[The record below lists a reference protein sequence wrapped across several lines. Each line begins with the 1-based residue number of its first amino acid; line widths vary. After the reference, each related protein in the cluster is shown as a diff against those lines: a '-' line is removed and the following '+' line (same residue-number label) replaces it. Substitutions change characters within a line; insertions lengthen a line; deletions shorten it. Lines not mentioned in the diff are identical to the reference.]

1 MYSVRKVASTV
12 YRELLFQGYTA
23 SRLSGMKPSNARS
36 AVRASKWN
44 KIILSMVYGAILAA
58 MSVISYIMGRP
69 YSSSLEA
76 FVWSY
81 FMVTVSSLNISF
93 ATQQSGYIKDLL
105 LTLSV
110 NENDF
115 SKIATLSFFMTMD
128 FPIYSAVA
136 ITAIISI
143 VFGGFPYAFMGAV
156 QGIAL
161 GIATSSGF
169 VLLSSRG
176 ASKPRMRS
184 VFRIFSIVPLLI
196 VVMFSGYIMEV
207 NPASMNHALSLF
219 PITSTFF
226 GGSGVIYALLTVIY
240 TTAFIVLAV
249 LLFLMASGLI
259 ISSQEVY
266 SSYHGRAARS
276 FKIRGSISALLRVDM
291 VQSFR
296 SRVVGIWALPFG
308 YLIAAVASA
317 FSNSSYISR
326 NTFMFIVSYPLVLGI
341 MLSFLPYALYLSE
354 IRGAIA
360 FRILPISPIR
370 NLLSKEVIAI
380 IAYYVAEVPMMLLL
394 LIYHASIMALIPLFL
409 GFGPLFASTAF
420 MAVFFEKIVKEGGAL
435 STLYTIIYGTVT
447 LVIDAIPLGSFVVA
461 YLLMQSY
468 ISSSIIMLAV
478 SIAEAAV
485 LMMRLSRK

>member
-44 KIILSMVYGAILAA
+44 KIILSAVYGAILAA
-58 MSVISYIMGRP
+58 MSVMSYIVGRP

-93 ATQQSGYIKDLL
+93 ATQQSGYINDLL

-136 ITAIISI
+136 ITAAISL

-176 ASKPRMRS
+176 ASRPRMRS

-196 VVMFSGYIMEV
+196 VVMFSGYIMEI

-226 GGSGVIYALLTVIY
+226 GGSGVIYALVTVIY
-240 TTAFIVLAV
+240 TTAFIALAA
-249 LLFLMASGLI
+249 LLFFMASGLI

-266 SSYHGRAARS
+266 SSYRGRARS

-296 SRVVGIWALPFG
+296 SRIAGIWALPFG
-308 YLIAAVASA
+308 YLVAAIASA
-317 FSNSSYISR
+317 FSNGSYISR
-326 NTFMFIVSYPLVLGI
+326 NTFMFIVSYPLVLGV

-370 NLLSKEVIAI
+370 NLLSKEVIAL
-380 IAYYVAEVPMMLLL
+380 IAYYVAEVPMMALL
-394 LIYHASIMALIPLFL
+394 LIYHAPMMALIPLFL

-420 MAVFFEKIVKEGGAL
+420 MAVFFEKTVKEGGAL
-435 STLYTIIYGTVT
+435 STLYTIIYGMVT

-478 SIAEAAV
+478 SVAEAAA
-485 LMMRLSRK
+485 LMVQLSRK

>member
-1 MYSVRKVASTV
+1 MRRVASTV

-44 KIILSMVYGAILAA
+44 KIMLSTIYGAILAA
-58 MSVISYIMGRP
+58 MSVISYIVGRP

-81 FMVTVSSLNISF
+81 FMVTVSSLNMSF

-110 NENDF
+110 NESDF

-136 ITAIISI
+136 VTAVISI

-169 VLLSSRG
+169 VMLSSRG
-176 ASKPRMRS
+176 ASRPRMRS
-184 VFRIFSIVPLLI
+184 LFRVFSIVPLLI
-196 VVMFSGYIMEV
+196 VVMFSGYIMEISPV
-207 NPASMNHALSLF
+207 SMNHELSLF

-226 GGSGVIYALLTVIY
+226 GGSLVYALVTVIY
-240 TTAFIVLAV
+240 TVAFIALAA
-249 LLFLMASGLI
+249 LLFFRASGLI
-259 ISSQEVY
+259 ISSQEVF
-266 SSYHGRAARS
+266 SSYRRKAAQG
-276 FKIRGSISALLRVDM
+276 FKIRGRISALLKVDM

-296 SRVVGIWALPFG
+296 SRIAGIWALPFG
-308 YLIAAVASA
+308 YLVAAIASA
-317 FSNSSYISR
+317 FSNGSYISR

-380 IAYYVAEVPMMLLL
+380 IAYYVAEVPMMVLLL
-394 LIYHASIMALIPLFL
+394 AYHAQIQALMPLVL

-420 MAVFFEKIVKEGGAL
+420 MAIFFEKTVREGGAL
-435 STLYTIIYGTVT
+435 STLYTIIYGMVT
-447 LVIDAIPLGSFVVA
+447 LMIDAIPLGSFIIA
-461 YLLMQSY
+461 YLLMHSY

-478 SIAEAAV
+478 SVAEAV
-485 LMMRLSRK
+485 IMMVPLSRK